1 MPEKSNQKNKDKPLI
16 DLQLTVKQLVLL
28 DEILMS
34 FNDCGPSDNG
44 WASQELRDL
53 RILVEDN
60 IIIHI

>member
-1 MPEKSNQKNKDKPLI
+1 MPEKSNKKNKDKLLI
-16 DLQLTVKQLVLL
+16 DLRLTVKQLVLL

-53 RILVEDN
+53 RILVDDK
-60 IIIHI
+60 ISV